1 MGPCP
6 VEVWWGSRRQIA
18 IVLRY
23 SVPCQHFQYQGHP
36 CCSVHSPCCV
46 QWKVIW
52 NKTQK
57 RIFLMWLV
65 LFCCCEIGS
74 SLPLSSLNPS
84 RLTSPQQSLRR
95 RPNNECNTRPLL
107 HCKLGQAYRSS
118 SFLLV
123 VVCGRSSF
131 LLLLLLLSFSE
142 RARYSQSHPST
153 VDLLSVFAFVTV
165 YITSFC

>member
-1 MGPCP
+1 MGKSKTDSDC
-6 VEVWWGSRRQIA
+6 VTVFST
-18 IVLRY
+18 LSTF
-23 SVPCQHFQYQGHP
+23 SVSGTSLLLCALSML
-36 CCSVHSPCCV
+36 CSVEGDLE
-46 QWKVIW
+46 QD
-52 NKTQK
+52 T
-57 RIFLMWLV
+57 RRGYFLCGWSCFVAVKLEV
-65 LFCCCEIGS
+65 PSFY
-74 SLPLSSLNPS
+74 SLPLSSLN
-84 RLTSPQQSLRR
+84 PQQSLRR

-118 SFLLV
+118 SFLLDCCCV
-123 VVCGRSSF
+123 WPVLFF